1 MVPFLVESLESMIQ
15 KFSSMFILT
24 DVLEKA
30 QSTVKLLKLNVTDK
44 NIHKRDFEFSF
55 AIKHELC
62 ALKRDGKI
70 SDSLIYTFKVEA
82 KNFLSTL
89 CNQILEKSSLNSYF
103 ARCTGSLSPL
113 YLAEAPESSE
123 KYFSGLLSKL
133 VEFKQIKPSTADVE
147 KEEFSHFVR
156 FVVRE
161 NKVYFSEYNFDRDCL
176 DEFYMRYLKG
186 TIRYKKLTSAIQLV
200 SALSHGQ
207 AVVEHGFILND
218 KLLV

>member
-1 MVPFLVESLESMIQ
+1 MVPFESLESVIQ
-15 KFSSMFILT
+15 KFCSMFILT

-70 SDSLIYTFKVEA
+70 SDSLIYTFKMEA
-82 KNFLSTL
+82 KNVLSTL
-89 CNQILEKSSLNSYF
+89 CNHILEKSPLNSYF
-103 ARCTGSLSPL
+103 ARCTRSLSPL

-133 VEFKQIKPSTADVE
+133 VEYKQIKPFVADVA
-147 KEEFSHFVR
+147 KEEFSDFVR

-161 NKVYFSEYNFDRDCL
+161 NKVYFSEYNFDSDCL
-176 DEFYMRYLKG
+176 DEFYMRHLKG
-186 TIRYKKLTSAIQLV
+186 NICYKTLTSVI
-200 SALSHGQ
+200 
-207 AVVEHGFILND
+207 
-218 KLLV
+218 